1 MLRASILFLAVGIAL
16 SFQTT
21 ATANPL
27 PTKDGGAPFGNHH
40 GLGFSDGTLYLHTG
54 DSIYTVDTAN
64 PSDPEF
70 TLLLGGIRS
79 AFAGPQRVFEGAF
92 AAADGG
98 HALVSMGFTD
108 GGVLHVDLAAPSA
121 TPIADFDT
129 DNIFSAAAR
138 RDLPFYATWVD
149 PAFATST
156 FVYHVDTASQAPE
169 EVVDP
174 AAGTGEASGG
184 MAFDTAGNLVVGSFD
199 FINGRARFYQ
209 ILATDLLAFEMQ
221 GTTPPT
227 TLLGESPANGNAN
240 VVAAM
245 NGDIYF
251 NTTTGIGRFN
261 PTDSGVNNIYR
272 DILDPDLFNYDP
284 FRQPLNGLAY
294 DEATQQ
300 LVFAEFNPFLEV
312 YELVFLQVPEP
323 AALPVIVGGALAFL
337 RQRPTPQRARR

>member
-1 MLRASILFLAVGIAL
+1 MLHASIFFLAVGIVL
-16 SFQTT
+16 SFLTA

-27 PTKDGGAPFGNHH
+27 PPKDSGAPFGSHH

-64 PSDPEF
+64 PSDPKF
-70 TLLLGGIRS
+70 TLLLGGMRS
-79 AFAGPQRVFEGAF
+79 AFAGPQRVFEGEF
-92 AAADGG
+92 STADGG
-98 HALVSMGFTD
+98 RALVSMGFTD
-108 GGVLHVDLAAPSA
+108 GGVLHVDLTAPSA

-138 RDLPFYATWVD
+138 SDFPFYATWVD
-149 PAFATST
+149 PGFATST
-156 FVYHVDTASQAPE
+156 FVYQVDATSQASE
-169 EVVDP
+169 AVVDP

-184 MAFDTAGNLVVGSFD
+184 MAFDAAGNLVVGSFD

-209 ILATDLLAFEMQ
+209 ILAADLLAFKTQ

-227 TLLGESPANGNAN
+227 TLLGESPSNGNAN
-240 VVAAM
+240 VVASP
-245 NGDIYF
+245 NGDLYF

-261 PTDSGVNNIYR
+261 PTGSGVNNIYR

-300 LVFAEFNPFLEV
+300 LVFAEFNTFLEV
-312 YELVFLQVPEP
+312 YELIFLQVPEP
-323 AALPVIVGGALAFL
+323 AALPVIVGGALLLL
-337 RQRPTPQRARR
+337 RQRRTLRRARR